1 MSATGQD
8 KEKFEDYEGF
18 VEKFK
23 PKLTTDDCYTPP
35 LVYETVANWAAN
47 EYGLDRD
54 NFVRPFYPGGD
65 YENFDYSGGKV
76 VVDNPPFSILSQIVK
91 FYCERGVPF
100 LLFAPTLCSIQRC
113 ADFCTALLVGVDVTY
128 ENGAEIK
135 TSFVTNLEP
144 YETRVRVV
152 PSLYEAVKKANDEN
166 RREQVR
172 ALPKYVYPSEVVTV
186 AAIYPFAR
194 MGIEFVVPRSESV
207 RVSALDSQRESK
219 KTIFGCGWLVSAE
232 VKAERERAER
242 ERAERERA
250 ERERAERWTLSDREI
265 TIVNELSTCNL

>member
-1 MSATGQD
+1 M
-8 KEKFEDYEGF
+8 
-18 VEKFK
+18 
-23 PKLTTDDCYTPP
+23 
-35 LVYETVANWAAN
+35 VYEAVADWTAK
-47 EYGLDRD
+47 EYHIDKSC
-54 NFVRPFYPGGD
+54 FVRPFYPGGD
-65 YENFDYSGGKV
+65 YENFDYGGGKV
-76 VVDNPPFSILSQIVK
+76 VVDNPPFSILSQIVR

-172 ALPKYVYPSEVVTV
+172 TLSKYVYPSEVVTV

-194 MGIEFVVPRSESV
+194 LGIEFVVPRSESA

-219 KTIFGCGWLVSAE
+219 KSIFGCGWLVSAE
-232 VKAERERAER
+232 VKAEREKAER
-242 ERAERERA
+242 EKAEREKA
-250 ERERAERWTLSDREI
+250 EREKAEREKVERWQLSDRERAI
-265 TIVNELSTCNL
+265 IAGLAKAHK